1 MVRPTLSSQGK
12 IFFCGL
18 LLFATFEVGRSYG
31 AANSPQQPMELRTLS
46 SDAPIER
53 ELSGGQAH
61 TYRIALNAGQ
71 YALVQLEQRGVDV
84 LVTAKAPDGK
94 EFASVNLLASV
105 EGVEPLMIVAE
116 TAGDYILKVIAVNPK
131 AAPGRYETKLRELR
145 DATVQDRERA
155 KAQSLCYEALTFSM
169 ETSPEAKR
177 KAVQLYG
184 EALPIWQHIP
194 EPLWESTVLLRQ
206 GRLHISLSEFRQ
218 AQDYFSRALLIRKP
232 PAIAEAR
239 QRAERG
245 L

>member
-116 TAGDYILKVIAVNPK
+116 TGGRLYPESHRPSIRKPP
-131 AAPGRYETKLRELR
+131 PGRYEAKLTRTAR
-145 DATVQDRERA
+145 RYRCRIVSVRKRR
-155 KAQSLCYEALTFSM
+155 SLCYEALTLSM
-169 ETSPEAKR
+169 ETSPEAKAKSITTVR
-177 KAVQLYG
+177 RSFADMAAHSGAVVG
-184 EALPIWQHIP
+184 ISGAVEAGPSAH
-194 EPLWESTVLLRQ
+194 
-206 GRLHISLSEFRQ
+206 
-218 AQDYFSRALLIRKP
+218 
-232 PAIAEAR
+232 
-239 QRAERG
+239 
-245 L
+245 